1 LIGIASRHGWEV
13 QMLQQLA
20 LKEHRNGTTGFALAS
35 PHGQLRFGRFDL
47 RVNERRLMFDGRT
60 VPLGDRAFDILVE
73 LARNAGTVVTK
84 RALCEAA
91 WPDMIVEEG
100 CLRFHIGALRKA
112 LGALDGGDRLL
123 KTVAGRGYC
132 FTATAEGAAA
142 KEAVGLVDFAR
153 AALPSLRRMV
163 ARNDV
168 LADVVARLLTEGFLT
183 LVGPPG
189 IGKTTLAVHAAA
201 ACAQEFPDGTFFV
214 DLSVA
219 NDCKQVI
226 GCVADALGAASLHS
240 AAIEAIVAKLDDRRA
255 LLVLDGCEH
264 VVEGAAVLAEQLIQ
278 TLPKLSILVTSRE
291 SLLVEEE
298 NVHRIFPL
306 EYPSD
311 TSEATAQEAMRYPAV
326 ALFVERVQAN
336 HHGYRL
342 SDADVPFVSE
352 ICRKLDGIP
361 LALELAA
368 GRVPSYGI
376 QQTAALIGTRL
387 GLLWKGRRTA
397 PPRHQTL
404 AAALDWSYDLLMP
417 EEQQLLQRLSTLP
430 SPATLSEICTF
441 ADLDVDA
448 AVQGLASLVCK
459 SLVIVDEEFGLARY
473 RLLDTTRVYAQHKLT
488 AAAA

>member
-1 LIGIASRHGWEV
+1 V
-13 QMLQQLA
+13 LQQLS
-20 LKEHRNGTTGFALAS
+20 LEEHRNITAEFALAS
-35 PHGQLRFGRFDL
+35 PQGQLRFGHFDL
-47 RVNERRLMFDGRT
+47 RVDERRLMFDGRT
-60 VPLGDRAFDILVE
+60 VPLGDRAFDILVA
-73 LARNAGTVVTK
+73 LARNAGRVVSK

-112 LGALDGGDRLL
+112 LGAFDRGDRLL

-132 FTATAEGAAA
+132 FTGAAEVPGA
-142 KEAVGLVDFAR
+142 EDTVGVLDFTR

-168 LADVVARLLTEGFLT
+168 LADVVARLLAEQFLT

-189 IGKTTLAVHAAA
+189 IGKTTLAIHAAT
-201 ACAQEFPDGTFFV
+201 ACTQEFPDGTFFV

-219 NDCKQVI
+219 NDCEQVL
-226 GCVADALGAASLHS
+226 GCVADALGATSLSSASL
-240 AAIEAIVAKLDDRRA
+240 EAIAAKLDDRRA

-291 SLLVEEE
+291 SLLVEGE

-306 EYPSD
+306 EYPSE
-311 TSEATAQEAMRYPAV
+311 TAEATAQEALRYPAV

-342 SDADVPFVSE
+342 SDADAPFVLE

-376 QQTAALIGTRL
+376 RQTAALIGTRL

-404 AAALDWSYDLLMP
+404 GAALDWSYDLLVP
-417 EEQQLLQRLSTLP
+417 EEQQLLRRLSTLP
-430 SPATLSEICTF
+430 APATLSEICAF
-441 ADLDVDA
+441 ADLAVDA

-473 RLLDTTRVYAQHKLT
+473 RLLDTTRVYAQHKLS